1 MTRRLKFSAFDTLF
15 FREARPME
23 SVGAKP
29 LEGRFPP
36 TARTVAG
43 ALRTVTGEAMNVDW
57 DAYLRGDAS
66 QQAVRDIIGAADGD
80 GIGALQL
87 RGAYPMLKDERLY
100 PVPLHLLGNGAHSVR
115 LQPGNP
121 VNCDL
126 GWVYLPEKPESTK
139 YDVNLQGAKPLES
152 CWLTGKS
159 LANVLSGRQLETV
172 FKQADMF
179 KAEARL
185 GIALNPQQR
194 TAAEG
199 MLYQTVHAR
208 TKNDVS
214 VGVDVSGVPEK
225 LKLEAVLRLGGE
237 ARFAHV
243 ETAQIQT
250 LPVADLPKE
259 ARGLLLMLCTAADFA
274 GEWLPTGF
282 VRTTDAHG
290 VTVWQGEI
298 ADVAL
303 TIQCAVLGK
312 SQREGGWDMKR
323 HQSRPA
329 VSLIPAGSVY
339 FCKIEGDLQQA
350 AGQLNGKKIGNE
362 TALGRGELAVGY
374 W

>member
-43 ALRTVTGEAMNVDW
+43 ALRTVIGEAMQVDW
-57 DAYLRGDAS
+57 TAYCAGDDA

-80 GIGALQL
+80 GIGTLEL

-100 PVPLHLLGNGAHSVR
+100 PVPLHLLGNGNHYVR
-115 LQPGNP
+115 LQPGNA

-126 GWVYLPEKPESTK
+126 GRVYLPEKPEMTK
-139 YDVNLQGAKPLES
+139 DDVNLQGAKPLEN
-152 CWLTGKS
+152 CWLTGAD
-159 LANVLSGRQLETV
+159 LVCVLSGRQPETV
-172 FKQADMF
+172 LKQKHLF
-179 KAEARL
+179 TAEPRL
-185 GIALNPQQR
+185 GIALNQQQR
-194 TAAEG
+194 TAEEG

-208 TKNDVS
+208 TQNEVS
-214 VGVDVSGVPEK
+214 VGVDVAGVPEK
-225 LKLEAVLRLGGE
+225 LKLDSVLRLGGE
-237 ARFAHV
+237 GRFAHV
-243 ETAQIQT
+243 ATAQMQA
-250 LPVADLPKE
+250 LPVADMPKN

-274 GEWLPTGF
+274 GDWTPTGF
-282 VRTTDAHG
+282 VSTIDNDG
-290 VTVWQGEI
+290 VKVWRGEI
-298 ADVAL
+298 SDVAL

-329 VSLIPAGSVY
+329 VCLIPAGSVY

-350 AGQLNGKKIGNE
+350 AQQINGKKIGNE
-362 TALGRGELAVGY
+362 TVLGRGELAVGY